1 MHTRILCLG
10 SFVALATMVATPAA
24 QSGAW
29 PERPVRIIVPFA
41 AGGHSDGI
49 ARIVAERLSDRL
61 GQVVVE
67 NRPGAAG
74 VIAAETVARAPAD
87 GYTLFMGSPSQ
98 IAITPAL
105 TKTPYDPVKDFAPIT
120 NIGEGPFVLAIHPGM
135 AVNSI
140 GEFIERV
147 RREPGKFTYV
157 SSGVNGMVHLST
169 GLFLRRAG
177 LNMTPVTYKGGTA
190 PVADLIAGHVTAY
203 LAIMSVALPHAP
215 SGALKL
221 LAVTSEKRVP
231 QAPGIPTF
239 IESGLSGF
247 KLVTWNGL
255 MAPSGT
261 PRAVVERIANEV
273 VRSLKE
279 PDFIERLAK
288 FGVEPVGNSPEEFA
302 AQIAADIALWTE
314 AIKLAGGREK

>member
-203 LAIMSVALPHAP
+203 L
-215 SGALKL
+215 
-221 LAVTSEKRVP
+221 
-231 QAPGIPTF
+231 
-239 IESGLSGF
+239 
-247 KLVTWNGL
+247 
-255 MAPSGT
+255 
-261 PRAVVERIANEV
+261 
-273 VRSLKE
+273 
-279 PDFIERLAK
+279 
-288 FGVEPVGNSPEEFA
+288 
-302 AQIAADIALWTE
+302 
-314 AIKLAGGREK
+314 